1 MSRIFII
8 SLLLFFFTAMKA
20 QEKLKLEEKVAND
33 VCDCLG
39 QYDIKQSEQAF
50 KAYMDTCLI
59 KAVNKNKQAI
69 DDMIKKDMSSKT
81 EYQKGQ
87 EFFTYKVAPILYNRC
102 EYILELMKQ

>member
-1 MSRIFII
+1 MNKIYIV
-8 SLLLFFFTAMKA
+8 SLLLFCFATSKA
-20 QEKLKLEEKVAND
+20 QEKLKLEEKLAND

-59 KAVNKNKQAI
+59 TAVNKNKKAI
-69 DDMIKKDMSSKT
+69 DEMVKKEISSKT

-87 EFFTYKVAPILYNRC
+87 EFFTYKVAPILYSRC
-102 EYILELMKQ
+102 EYILELKK